1 MNARVPELAARC
13 HPLSQP
19 NIPMNPIT
27 RWLPTDTHAGLLRR
41 LAIVW
46 VVALL
51 IALAQWLGKDEG
63 HALDHALVYS
73 FAISTSVWFLT
84 DPVRIA
90 LHRWLRTEPPHYW
103 ALNPRSMVWLFLA
116 IVLGY
121 ALGTTLGD
129 LYAGVSTWALLTQSP
144 QRFWNFWFS
153 SLGISL
159 GFLIFFYQ
167 REKSLALQRQ
177 ATEAQLRLL
186 ESQLEPHMLFNTL
199 ATLRALIT
207 TDAPRAIAML
217 DRLNGYLRATLRASR
232 SDGSQPAHTLQDEFD
247 RLRDYLELMAI
258 RMGPRLHFALDLP
271 EALAR
276 HPLPPLLL
284 QPLVENAIRHGLEPK
299 VAGGS
304 VSVTA
309 RSVEGGLVL
318 EVMDTGAGF
327 HATPTGQGFG
337 VAQVRERLATA
348 HPGRSHLDLRS
359 TPDTGTTARVH
370 LPLVRANTQAHP

>member
-1 MNARVPELAARC
+1 MN
-13 HPLSQP
+13 Q
-19 NIPMNPIT
+19 IT
-27 RWLPTDTHAGLLRR
+27 RWLPAETHAGLLRR

-51 IALAQWLGKDEG
+51 IALAQWLGKTDTPT
-63 HALDHALVYS
+63 LDRSLVYS
-73 FAISTSVWFLT
+73 YAISTSVWFFT

-90 LHRWLRTEPPHYW
+90 LHGFLRTEPPHYW
-103 ALNPRSMVWLFLA
+103 ALNPRSIAWLFLA

-129 LYAGVSTWALLTQSP
+129 LYAGVSTWALLTESP

-153 SLGISL
+153 SLGISF
-159 GFLIFFYQ
+159 GFLFFFYQ
-167 REKSLALQRQ
+167 RERSLVLQRQ

-186 ESQLEPHMLFNTL
+186 ETQLEPHMLFNTL

-207 TDAPRAIAML
+207 TDAPRAVAML
-217 DRLNGYLRATLRASR
+217 DRLNDYLRATLRASR
-232 SDGSQPAHTLQDEFD
+232 SDGAQPAHTLQDEFD

-258 RMGPRLHFALDLP
+258 RMGPRLHFALELP
-271 EALAR
+271 DALAS

-299 VAGGS
+299 VSGGS
-304 VSVTA
+304 VSVNA
-309 RSVEGGLVL
+309 RSVDRELVL
-318 EVMDTGAGF
+318 EVRDTGVGF
-327 HATPTGQGFG
+327 HEAPKGNGFG

-348 HPGRSHLDLRS
+348 YPGRSHLDLRS

-370 LPLVRANTQAHP
+370 LPLARTNTQVHP